1 MNNMNNMGVSINLGR
16 ACNFRCKYCFEVK
29 DGSVDLNNI
38 VDDKVIDRTIE
49 LLHKM
54 QPHYDILHIEFWGGE
69 PLMYF
74 DTVYKLY
81 KEFCEYD
88 NVEFFMYTNG
98 SLVEK
103 YKDQL
108 LEMKNKINRRLQ
120 VQVSY
125 DFHDEK
131 TNQRIQ
137 LNKCFDDNDFN
148 FGIKSTC
155 TINDLENNIFNQ
167 YVAYDKLNQ
176 SLKHKVV
183 FACTPDTLNNGN
195 IDYDKMNTQF
205 IKLINYFIKN
215 KQGQKTGFVWFD
227 SKDKAN
233 CHGGDNYL
241 VENDMFS
248 ANNQCLVCDSVFC
261 YRCNAINSCG
271 DKDKWDSSNQ
281 DAVCKLYKKISNY
294 ILAYNKLIEQ
304 KEE

>member
-233 CHGGDNYL
+233 CHGGDNSFIIDTDGRITYCHGCLYGKDMYYTNVFDDNCLYEVEHNYL

-248 ANNQCLVCDSVFC
+248 ANNQC
-261 YRCNAINSCG
+261 
-271 DKDKWDSSNQ
+271 
-281 DAVCKLYKKISNY
+281 
-294 ILAYNKLIEQ
+294 
-304 KEE
+304 